1 MREPQTALGDR
12 RNTEV
17 DTVLANARWE
27 RTIRA
32 ALIDQFRSL
41 RDDPSQKAALYTDA
55 PALAGHFYDEFADSA
70 LSELQL
76 AAALTSVAAVEAVLQ
91 ESFRELER
99 SGVLLQSVIDHRDI
113 VIARADGR
121 LSCENL
127 VELFEMQYPADT
139 ALLQAFRVFKGYL
152 KLRHWIAHGRYWQL
166 KMGVQQL
173 NTRALHILCAQIA
186 ASL

>member
-1 MREPQTALGDR
+1 MREPQTDRGDR
-12 RNTEV
+12 RATDV

-32 ALIDQFRSL
+32 ALIDQFRDLQNNPAKS
-41 RDDPSQKAALYTDA
+41 AALYPDA
-55 PALAGHFYDEFADSA
+55 PAFATRFYNEFADSA

-76 AAALTSVAAVEAVLQ
+76 AAALSSVAAVEAVLQ
-91 ESFRELER
+91 ESFRNLES
-99 SGVLLQSVIDHRDI
+99 SGVLLQSVIDFRDI
-113 VIARADGR
+113 VIARTDGR

-127 VELFEMQYPADT
+127 IELFEMQYAGDT
-139 ALLQAFRVFKGYL
+139 ALIQAFRVFKGYL

-173 NTRALHILCAQIA
+173 NTRILHELCADIA